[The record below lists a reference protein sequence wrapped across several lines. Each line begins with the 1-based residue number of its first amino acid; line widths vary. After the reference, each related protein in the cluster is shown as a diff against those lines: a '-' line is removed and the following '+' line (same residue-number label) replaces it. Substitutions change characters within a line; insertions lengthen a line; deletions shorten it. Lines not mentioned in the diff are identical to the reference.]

1 MERNIKNLSYTSNLV
16 FIIGLIFILYVL
28 KPIVVPLLFA
38 VILSISIFPA
48 VLFFQTKLKL
58 NRLISALLG
67 IVLLVII
74 GLALCLFIGTQISD
88 IVGKSEQYTSKLN
101 EIASS
106 VMQTIEARFGMKKLE
121 IGVGSTN
128 LEETIKDNFSTIVS
142 FATSSGSILTDA
154 LLIPLYMFFF
164 IFYRRFFRIFL
175 FKVFCRHSATTE
187 IKLVLNK
194 LYSVQQNYLI
204 GLFTVMGIVGVL
216 NSISL
221 ILLGIDNPLFYGFL
235 AAFLLLVPYIGIL
248 VGSLIPALIALVTK
262 DSYWYSIG
270 VIGAFTFIQF
280 LEANFITP
288 KVTGSKVSLN
298 SFVAILSIIAFS
310 MLWGI
315 SGMIVALPIVA
326 SLKVVFDAIPSLKPY
341 GFLLGEPQAIHLYN
355 PARLR
360 LKIWKKIRREKI
372 ITSETRN

>member
-142 FATSSGSILTDA
+142 FASSSGSILTDA

-175 FKVFCRHSATTE
+175 FKVFCRQSATTE